1 MWIHFTIG
9 IICGVMGIIVFAL
22 SYPLYLRNKDFT
34 SLYWFSMWGVWLGI
48 LTLIHVIVGVMGHC
62 PDTWIPFSH
71 VQERVGSLILAMWC
85 VFPGQSKETK
95 WLRFK
100 KKFWIFLIFGAL
112 FASSILFS
120 SLTSL
125 SVIKQGVINRPQE
138 IIPLCVSCLVLGRL
152 IGVTSA
158 WGKILKLSVLNA
170 GIGIATVEENLNI
183 S

>member
-1 MWIHFTIG
+1 MWIHFTMEMV
-9 IICGVMGIIVFAL
+9 CSMMGIAVFML
-22 SYPLYLRNKDFT
+22 SYPLYIKNKEFT
-34 SLYWFSMWGVWLGI
+34 SLYWFSMWGIWLGVF
-48 LTLIHVIVGVMGHC
+48 TLIHTIVGVVTKSTEVG
-62 PDTWIPFSH
+62 IPLTH